1 MEAQKILGYGTEV
14 IFLINTNTGGCM
26 KYQYINVQDLEKLNK
41 AAKKKDKNQYLADD
55 TVEYLK
61 HHYKAVLV
69 KFYFLHN
76 EVENRLVL
84 YGGDKYETLLLD
96 VDFKDMKYV
105 KTGYTNE
112 QKEAA

>member
-1 MEAQKILGYGTEV
+1 
-14 IFLINTNTGGCM
+14 M

-55 TVEYLK
+55 IVEYLK

-84 YGGDKYETLLLD
+84 YGGKYETLLLD
-96 VDFKDMKYV
+96 VDFKNMKYV
-105 KTGYTNE
+105 KTADTNQ